1 MYLFLIF
8 GLPLGFLLLVL
19 DLYPRSE
26 FSQTRGAFARGVAAF
41 IPTWLFARILGSI
54 VPTRYGSFL
63 ICFHEWADRLLPY
76 AVLPALAYLVF
87 FKLGDRLPPGTE
99 ARRLTAFY
107 AGALSPIGVCET
119 ARTWGSPSPYAL
131 FLLPFI
137 LAAICLA
144 MPKAMTRIN
153 QSYGFTLAVQVVG
166 VAAVTLLAS
175 LCPYFFLARLWPLS
189 ILLIAVLGLWT
200 AFLACEELRRRA
212 PISFDE

>member
-1 MYLFLIF
+1 MYLFLLF

-19 DLYPRSE
+19 DQYPQSE
-26 FSQTRGAFARGVAAF
+26 FAQTRGAFAKGVAAF
-41 IPTWLFARILGSI
+41 IPTWLIARILGSI
-54 VPTRYGSFL
+54 VPARYGSFL

-107 AGALSPIGVCET
+107 AGALSPVGVCET
-119 ARTWGSPSPYAL
+119 ARAWGSPSPYTL

-144 MPKAMTRIN
+144 MPKVMTRIN
-153 QSYGFTLAVQVVG
+153 QSYGFALAMRIVG

-189 ILLIAVLGLWT
+189 ILLIAGLGLWT
-200 AFLACEELRRRA
+200 GFLAYEELRRRA
-212 PISFDE
+212 AIPFDE